1 MLIPYLVLLCEFFE
15 NFRFFTNV
23 DLRSIF
29 TDIRSQ
35 YVEMAR
41 TNTFGKNLNSQI
53 FCHSKIYVTSSSSSC
68 FQGSYS
74 SCKQIIVLFHLK

>member
-41 TNTFGKNLNSQI
+41 TNTFGKNSNSQI
-53 FCHSKIYVTSSSSSC
+53 FCHSKIC
-68 FQGSYS
+68 H
-74 SCKQIIVLFHLK
+74 KQLFFMFSRFLFKL